1 MKNLTN
7 YKDQTVGFEVEMSRF
22 RIEKKDLENKKPLM
36 KVYIKDNSSSKLFF
50 KIVSEGANGSD
61 NPYFEIVSKPYST
74 EEEIKS
80 FFDAVFAICNA
91 VKQQENGNTVSKLFD
106 SIKSGLE
113 SMRTKLCN
121 KRLVCRPLYDDVKD
135 CKLIKGIANTYTNSI
150 HINVLLPFAKIRGLA
165 DCGFYNDNNNP
176 QLFQL
181 PYVCKLVEEKFS
193 EFVDTSEESNTSN
206 QTKKKQVSEELKS
219 LLMLFFYQHAVYVKE
234 HLKYETVERD
244 INMLYESEK
253 TDESENNNETEEPG
267 EPKKNS
273 KTEEP
278 NSNNGTGNS
287 NKDNNNKLKFDIL
300 FKVSKAD
307 IIDKV
312 LKNEGGND
320 YKVLL
325 DYNKIKENLKS
336 IKNLIDVSSPLN
348 VENCCKVLLNNVRRK
363 FGNNTSVTDDKKKY
377 TYDEPRISGLIRPK
391 EIAGAKG
398 YFVVAEIRTDR
409 LFSTYLNSDL
419 KKAINN
425 FDPNKNKEYQDGI
438 ENFIKKLGN
447 IITKINNSKS

>member
-1 MKNLTN
+1 MTYLTK
-7 YKDQTVGFEVEMSRF
+7 YKEQNVGFEVEMSRF
-22 RIEKKDLENKKPLM
+22 QIDIKDLENKKPLM

-50 KIVSEGANGSD
+50 KIVSEGAKTSVK
-61 NPYFEIVSKPYST
+61 PYFEIVSEPYST

-91 VKQQENGNTVSKLFD
+91 VKQYENGNTVSKLFD
-106 SIKSGLE
+106 SIKSALE

-121 KRLVCRPLYDDVKD
+121 KRLVCGPLYDKVKD
-135 CKLIKGIANTYTNSI
+135 CKLFKGTGTSDTYTNSI
-150 HINVLLPFAKIRGLA
+150 HINVAVPFTKIRGLA
-165 DCGFYNDNNNP
+165 DCGFYNGKENP

-193 EFVDTSEESNTSN
+193 EIIDDSKKISESGKSGKNREKDSE
-206 QTKKKQVSEELKS
+206 KVSEELKS
-219 LLMLFFYQHAVYVKE
+219 LLVLFYYQLAVYVKE
-234 HLKYETVERD
+234 RLKYETVERD

-253 TDESENNNETEEPG
+253 TDESENNSETEEP
-267 EPKKNS
+267 KKENH
-273 KTEEP
+273 
-278 NSNNGTGNS
+278 
-287 NKDNNNKLKFDIL
+287 NKLNFDIL

-325 DYNKIKENLKS
+325 DYNKIKENLKR

-348 VENCCKVLLNNVRRK
+348 VEKCCKVLLDNARRK
-363 FGNNTSVTDDKKKY
+363 FGNNTPVTDDKKIY

-391 EIAGAKG
+391 KIDGKDD
-398 YFVVAEIRTDR
+398 YYVVAEIRTDR
-409 LFSTYLNSDL
+409 LFSTYLNRDL
-419 KKAINN
+419 KEVINS
-425 FDPNKNKEYQDGI
+425 FDKNKNTEYQDGI
-438 ENFIKKLGN
+438 DNFIKKLEK
-447 IITKINNSKS
+447 ILAKINSNSKS